1 MNTIS
6 SNVLSTRLSTFY
18 QGRKL
23 SVASSKKIVNS
34 SEDEEMKKITQ
45 DTFNSAVRSSNRP
58 GDIRGYGI
66 TALKYLPSTIGMV
79 QSLMKTVNWKAA
91 QQEVLVALNSTVVI
105 VGQPNSGKSTLFN
118 KIKGQKLSPVSPEA
132 GTTRSL
138 VRTDFGPFTLLD
150 TPGYEISGRFSDE
163 IQSGLDQASVIVFLI
178 DATRGLQSMDREIYE
193 QMKKLKKPI
202 IVAVNKVDTLKGKEI
217 GDELATE
224 IAVKLSVVGV
234 IPISGKTGEN
244 IAEELLPTMIE
255 ASPEAALV
263 IGHELPAYRRSAAQ
277 RIIRNATLVSLAAG
291 IEPIPLID
299 IPIILGTQIRLVL
312 RLAALYG
319 EPIGATNVMLHARAL
334 ISTMAGGLGFRLLA
348 EQAAKAVPFGGDFVA
363 GAIAGAAT
371 WSMGQVALEYYDSG
385 KQISPGSLRRLY
397 TDFYRRFRG
406 QNTPEDVRRYEL
418 EGQDLPLLMEEPE
431 KERSEEDT
439 DGK

>member
-1 MNTIS
+1 M
-6 SNVLSTRLSTFY
+6 
-18 QGRKL
+18 

-34 SEDEEMKKITQ
+34 SEDEQMKKITQ

-132 GTTRSL
+132 GTTLSL

-150 TPGYEISGRFSDE
+150 TPGYETSGRFSDE

-202 IVAVNKVDTLKGKEI
+202 IVAVNKVDTLKGKES

-277 RIIRNATLVSLAAG
+277 RIIRNATLVSFAAG

-299 IPIILGTQIRLVL
+299 IPILLGTQIRLVL

-319 EPIGATNVMLHARAL
+319 EPIGATNVMLHTRAL

-348 EQAAKAVPFGGDFVA
+348 EQLAKAVPFGGDFVA

-385 KQISPGSLRRLY
+385 KQISPRSLRRLY

-406 QNTPEDVRRYEL
+406 QNTAEDVRRYEL
-418 EGQDLPLLMEEPE
+418 EGQDLPLLIEEPG
-431 KERSEEDT
+431 KERPEEDT

>member
-6 SNVLSTRLSTFY
+6 SNVFSTRLSTFY

-23 SVASSKKIVNS
+23 SVASNKKIVNS
-34 SEDEEMKKITQ
+34 SEDEQMKKITQ
-45 DTFNSAVRSSNRP
+45 DAFNSAVRSSNRP
-58 GDIRGYGI
+58 VDIRGYGI

-150 TPGYEISGRFSDE
+150 TPGYESSGRFSEE

-202 IVAVNKVDTLKGKEI
+202 IVAVNKVDTLKGRES

-224 IAVKLSVVGV
+224 IAIKLSVVGV

-263 IGHELPAYRRSAAQ
+263 IGHELPAYRRAAAQ

-299 IPIILGTQIRLVL
+299 IPILLGTQIRLVL

-319 EPIGATNVMLHARAL
+319 EPIGAANVMLHTRAL

-385 KQISPGSLRRLY
+385 KQISPRSLRRLY
-397 TDFYRRFRG
+397 TDFYRRFRK
-406 QNTPEDVRRYEL
+406 QNTAEDVRQFEI
-418 EGQDLPLLMEEPE
+418 EGQDLPLLVEEPE
-431 KERSEEDT
+431 KEKSEEDT